1 MIFTLY
7 VLLMPIYIL
16 LIPSVNFTINFFKDT
31 KYSATVLK
39 APTDSA
45 HLEFLNLRKE
55 LNSVIIQYTV
65 RRNEL
70 LRFHYRMAASKPTS
84 YNQS

>member
-1 MIFTLY
+1 MILTLY

-16 LIPSVNFTINFFKDT
+16 LISPTNFTINLQQDT

-39 APTDSA
+39 APTDSVR
-45 HLEFLNLRKE
+45 LKFLNLRKK
-55 LNSVIIQYTV
+55 LSSVIIQFTV
-65 RRNEL
+65 YRNEL

-84 YNQS
+84 YS